1 MLDTPHSTHHS
12 RSILSL
18 LVEVAMI
25 VVGVFLGLAAE
36 QWREGRHEH
45 DLALASLRNFREE
58 IITNQAQLTR
68 VRSYHE
74 ALARNLQSFTEEKA
88 PHTFRR
94 FLVDVKFQGMRT
106 VTLERTAWDLA
117 LATQAL
123 SYMKPDMAYAISR
136 LYTRQQTFQTIENG
150 FMQSAFTPTVFAD
163 TSNTVGLTI
172 AMMAYMGDVNI
183 QEPSLLKAY
192 DVMLP
197 KLDSALDDRAPARI
211 APPAP
216 TASGADSTAH
226 ISSGRDRPAK

>member
-1 MLDTPHSTHHS
+1 MLDTPRSSHHGK
-12 RSILSL
+12 SIPSL
-18 LVEVAMI
+18 ILEVAMI

-45 DLALASLRNFREE
+45 ELALASLRNFRAE
-58 IITNQAQLTR
+58 IIANQAEITR
-68 VRSYHE
+68 VRPYHE
-74 ALARNLQSFTEEKA
+74 ALARNLQNFTEEKA
-88 PHTFRR
+88 PRTFRR
-94 FLVDVKFQGMRT
+94 FLIDVKFQGMRT

-123 SYMKPDMAYAISR
+123 SYMKPDVAYAISR
-136 LYTRQQTFQTIENG
+136 LYTGQQTFQTLENG

-183 QEPSLLKAY
+183 QEPGLLKAY

-197 KLDSALDDRAPARI
+197 KLDSALGDRTRGRAVPA
-211 APPAP
+211 
-216 TASGADSTAH
+216 TSGTDSAVH
-226 ISSGRDRPAK
+226 